1 MSVFIPDYSS
11 IDDESELFKNEWI
24 DYNQDI
30 QIDEENTDSIC
41 RSYQNVLTSNLYRNK
56 PKGPLALNDYDI
68 IITYSWNGLA
78 QGPVSAWYDA
88 FELWYMVQ
96 FNT

>member
-11 IDDESELFKNEWI
+11 TDDESELFKNEWI

-78 QGPVSAWYDA
+78 QGPVSAW
-88 FELWYMVQ
+88 
-96 FNT
+96 